1 MGRLRGIRGRWKSFV
16 GGISAIGGIGYL
28 MLAIMESGKIS
39 EAQKYFALTLILFI
53 LMLIYIET
61 VVKPRSG
68 G

>member
-1 MGRLRGIRGRWKSFV
+1 MLFRSGIRERWKAFV

-53 LMLIYIET
+53 LLLVYIET

>member
-1 MGRLRGIRGRWKSFV
+1 MGKLRRVRERWKAFI
-16 GGISAIGGIGYL
+16 GAISAIGGIGYL

-53 LMLIYIET
+53 LLLVYIET
-61 VVKPRSG
+61 VARPRSG